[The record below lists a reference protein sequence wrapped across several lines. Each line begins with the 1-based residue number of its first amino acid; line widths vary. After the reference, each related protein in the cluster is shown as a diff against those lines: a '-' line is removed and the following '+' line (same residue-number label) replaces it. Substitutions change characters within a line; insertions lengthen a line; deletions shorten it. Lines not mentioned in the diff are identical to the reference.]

1 MNDAILE
8 EFERKL
14 RKHPCPNCNN
24 SASYLE
30 NNAAVLVPFA
40 YHHSELVI
48 LFTHRSHTLVSHR
61 GQVSFPGG
69 MHEPTDP
76 DMQSTALRET
86 EEEIGI
92 SSKNIQIFGQLDCI
106 QSHTGTLIFPFVG
119 FIKDLNGLNKNLD
132 EVERIF
138 CIPYAW
144 LSDPHN
150 LHQEDYR
157 RSNGEI
163 QRVWSFND
171 YDGEKI
177 WGITAEITRQLIEL

>member
-1 MNDAILE
+1 MNDATLE
-8 EFERKL
+8 EFKRKL
-14 RKHPCPNCNN
+14 RNHSDGSCRNRADKPE
-24 SASYLE
+24 SK
-30 NNAAVLVPFA
+30 AAVLVPFA

-61 GQVSFPGG
+61 GQVSYPGG
-69 MHEPTDP
+69 MHEPTDQT
-76 DMQSTALRET
+76 MQATALRET

-92 SSKNIQIFGQLDCI
+92 SGRNIQILGQLDCI

-119 FIKDLNGLNKNLD
+119 FIDDLNGLKNNLD

-144 LSDPHN
+144 LSDPRN
-150 LHQEDYR
+150 LHQEDYQ

-163 QRVWSFND
+163 HRVWSFND

-177 WGITAEITRQLIEL
+177 WGITAEITRRLIEL